1 MIFAKLWVMK
11 SRILTVSILAALVGL
26 IGGFLLANGLNRST
40 LNALKIQ
47 LDKRNAD
54 PAANV
59 GTSANP
65 NDLNVST
72 EDIRSKIA
80 EADANPTD
88 LAFQKSLGR
97 GLYRFATMKKDV
109 ELVQESKRLLIRA
122 NSLDP
127 KDYEILVDLG
137 NAHFDIG
144 YFKKDSASFKLARET
159 YERAMTA
166 KPTDADVVT
175 DYALSFYVDEPTD
188 LKRAVVEFQ
197 KALKINPK
205 QERALQFLTST
216 YIRESDFPTAQK
228 TLDQLKEA
236 NPKNG
241 AIADLMTQIETKTY
255 TPQP

>member
-1 MIFAKLWVMK
+1 MK
-11 SRILTVSILAALVGL
+11 SRILTVAILAGLVGL

-40 LNALKIQ
+40 LNALKTQ

-54 PAANV
+54 PASNS
-59 GTSANP
+59 GPSSKP
-65 NDLNVST
+65 NDLNVSA
-72 EDIRSKIA
+72 EDIKSKVA

-97 GLYRFATMKKDV
+97 GLYRFATVKKDA
-109 ELVQESKRLLIRA
+109 ELVQEATRLLIRA

-137 NAHFDIG
+137 NAHFDTG

-159 YERAMTA
+159 YEKAMA
-166 KPTDADVVT
+166 LKPNDADVVT
-175 DYALSFYVDEPTD
+175 DYALSFYVDEPGD
-188 LKRAVVEFQ
+188 LKRAVAEFQ
-197 KALKINPK
+197 KALKIDPK

-216 YIRESDFPTAQK
+216 YIRESDFATAQK
-228 TLDQLKEA
+228 TLDQLKAA
-236 NPKNG
+236 NPKNDS
-241 AIADLMTQIETKTY
+241 IADLTTQIETRTY